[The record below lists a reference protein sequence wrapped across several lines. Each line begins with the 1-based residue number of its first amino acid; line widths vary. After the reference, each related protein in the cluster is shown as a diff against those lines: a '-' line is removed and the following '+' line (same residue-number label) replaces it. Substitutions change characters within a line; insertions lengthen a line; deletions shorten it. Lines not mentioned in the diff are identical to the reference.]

1 MDGSDLGG
9 LFVGNLQCQYLDFLL
24 GLDSPEKSLS
34 GSCLGDKGQ
43 AAQFWELSG

>member
-1 MDGSDLGG
+1 MS
-9 LFVGNLQCQYLDFLL
+9 VSLDFLL

-43 AAQFWELSG
+43 AAPILGAEWMKRARDGG